1 MCTFLSLRLEVKCT
15 SGSWGIV
22 SKRHYESNQLVLISF
37 FCAEGRL
44 LTSPAFWAWHRWDG
58 LLLPGCLAGSPAA
71 AWAGTLPLNQAARQK
86 EEKGKQRGGNH
97 CPAEH
102 NKVSRLLLDP
112 FRWTVLPVLM
122 CVF

>member
-1 MCTFLSLRLEVKCT
+1 M
-15 SGSWGIV
+15 
-22 SKRHYESNQLVLISF
+22 LISF

-71 AWAGTLPLNQAARQK
+71 AWAGTLPLNQAARQE